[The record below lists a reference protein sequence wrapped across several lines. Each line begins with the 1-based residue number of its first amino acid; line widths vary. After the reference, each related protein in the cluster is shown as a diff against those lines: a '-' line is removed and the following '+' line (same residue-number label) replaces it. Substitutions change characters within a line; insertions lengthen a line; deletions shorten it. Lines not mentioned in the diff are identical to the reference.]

1 MRITNWGLFLVGVY
15 LIIVSLNT
23 LGVLQNI
30 TGSTRIDAIIGLV
43 AGVLLLV
50 EHWKR

>member
-30 TGSTRIDAIIGLV
+30 TNTRIDAIIGLV

-50 EHWKR
+50 EHWRR